1 MSGHSKWS
9 QIKHKKGVSD
19 QKRGQLFSK
28 LAKAISLAAKQGTD
42 PLANPQ
48 LQAAIEQAKKHDL
61 PGDNIDR
68 AIKRAGEKDSA
79 SLEKITIQAIGPGSV
94 AVIIEA
100 VTDNR
105 NRTIANIKNVLG
117 RYGAKMVQENSLNWI
132 FNEGWKP
139 KILQE
144 ISDKETRNKLEML
157 FIELRAD
164 EDVGNVFTNFQ

>member
-1 MSGHSKWS
+1 M
-9 QIKHKKGVSD
+9 
-19 QKRGQLFSK
+19 
-28 LAKAISLAAKQGTD
+28 
-42 PLANPQ
+42 
-48 LQAAIEQAKKHDL
+48 
-61 PGDNIDR
+61 
-68 AIKRAGEKDSA
+68 
-79 SLEKITIQAIGPGSV
+79 EKITIQAIGPGSV

-164 EDVGNVFTNFQ
+164 EDVGNVFTNFK